1 MSSVHSDDDQEEIN
15 VDSDSRL
22 SGQCDRSIGSDDRD
36 SEHSYHDRYHD
47 SPNDHMTVT
56 QPRVNLPFS
65 ISRLLGKQF
74 EDIDKRRNSRESDER
89 SDQDTESE
97 SAKDDAKDNTSL
109 PINFA
114 HNPGLYPN
122 SGLLLRPGL
131 GLGAGYG
138 FSSNPGVVRV
148 PAHRALGALG
158 AWGVALDPMRQA
170 AAAAFAHQVVK
181 DRLNASFPITR
192 RIGHPYQN
200 RTPPKRKKPRT
211 SFTRLQIAE
220 LEKRFHKQKYLASA
234 ERASLAKTLKMTD
247 AQVKTW
253 FQNRRTKWRRQTA
266 EEREAERQAAN
277 RLMLSLQAEALSK
290 GYIPEPPPG
299 AAQLSA
305 LHYQPQNNTAS
316 APPTN
321 TALSALQNLQPWA
334 GNQNGFLNAQPPTAQ
349 PPHPP
354 PVASPI
360 C

>member
-22 SGQCDRSIGSDDRD
+22 SGQCDRSIASEDRD
-36 SEHSYHDRYHD
+36 SEHSYHERYHD
-47 SPNDHMTVT
+47 SPNDHMTDT

-65 ISRLLGKQF
+65 ISRLLGKHF
-74 EDIDKRRNSRESDER
+74 EEIEKRRNSGESDR
-89 SDQDTESE
+89 SEDTESE
-97 SAKDDAKDNTSL
+97 SAKDDGKDSNMPL
-109 PINFA
+109 NFS
-114 HNPGLYPN
+114 HPPGLYPN

-131 GLGAGYG
+131 SMGGYG
-138 FSSNPGVVRV
+138 FNNPGVVRV

-247 AQVKTW
+247 AQSDLLPDGPIKLGTPGPRGLAPSSGLPW
-253 FQNRRTKWRRQTA
+253 T
-266 EEREAERQAAN
+266 EAD
-277 RLMLSLQAEALSK
+277 
-290 GYIPEPPPG
+290 
-299 AAQLSA
+299 
-305 LHYQPQNNTAS
+305 
-316 APPTN
+316 
-321 TALSALQNLQPWA
+321 
-334 GNQNGFLNAQPPTAQ
+334 GNK
-349 PPHPP
+349 
-354 PVASPI
+354 
-360 C
+360 

>member
-22 SGQCDRSIGSDDRD
+22 SGHCDRSIASEDRD

-47 SPNDHMTVT
+47 SPNDHMTDT
-56 QPRVNLPFS
+56 QQRVNLPFS

-74 EDIDKRRNSRESDER
+74 EEIEKRRNSGESDDR

-97 SAKDDAKDNTSL
+97 SAKDDTKDNGL
-109 PINFA
+109 PLNFS
-114 HNPGLYPN
+114 HTPGLYPN

-138 FSSNPGVVRV
+138 FGGNPGVVRV

-299 AAQLSA
+299 ATSLSA
-305 LHYQPQNNTAS
+305 LHYQSQSNTGPS
-316 APPTN
+316 QPGN

-334 GNQNGFLNAQPPTAQ
+334 GNQGGFLNPPPTTAP

>member
-22 SGQCDRSIGSDDRD
+22 SAQYERSIASDRD
-36 SEHSYHDRYHD
+36 SIHSYNERYRESPHDHLTD
-47 SPNDHMTVT
+47 T
-56 QPRVNLPFS
+56 QQRVNLPFS

-74 EDIDKRRNSRESDER
+74 EDIDKRNSAESDDR

-97 SAKDDAKDNTSL
+97 GAKDDSKEAGL
-109 PINFA
+109 ALNFS

-122 SGLLLRPGL
+122 SSLLLRPGL
-131 GLGAGYG
+131 NLGAGYG
-138 FSSNPGVVRV
+138 FPGNPGVVRV

-211 SFTRLQIAE
+211 SFTRMQIAE

-253 FQNRRTKWRRQTA
+253 FQNRRTKWRYV
-266 EEREAERQAAN
+266 
-277 RLMLSLQAEALSK
+277 M
-290 GYIPEPPPG
+290 I
-299 AAQLSA
+299 
-305 LHYQPQNNTAS
+305 
-316 APPTN
+316 
-321 TALSALQNLQPWA
+321 
-334 GNQNGFLNAQPPTAQ
+334 
-349 PPHPP
+349 
-354 PVASPI
+354 
-360 C
+360 

>member
-22 SGQCDRSIGSDDRD
+22 SGQCDRSIASEDRD

-47 SPNDHMTVT
+47 SPNEHMTDT

-74 EDIDKRRNSRESDER
+74 EDIEKRRHSGESDDR

-97 SAKDDAKDNTSL
+97 SAKDDVKDSTNL
-109 PINFA
+109 PLNFS
-114 HNPGLYPN
+114 HNPGLYSN

-131 GLGAGYG
+131 GLGGGYG

-290 GYIPEPPPG
+290 GYIPEPPG
-299 AAQLSA
+299 AAPLSA
-305 LHYQPQNNTAS
+305 LHYQNPANPAA
-316 APPTN
+316 APPSN

-334 GNQNGFLNAQPPTAQ
+334 GNQNGFLNAPPSTAP

>member
-22 SGQCDRSIGSDDRD
+22 SGQCDRSIGSEDRD

-47 SPNDHMTVT
+47 SPSEHMTDT

-74 EDIDKRRNSRESDER
+74 EEIDKRRHSGESDDR

-97 SAKDDAKDNTSL
+97 SAKDDGKDSNL
-109 PINFA
+109 PLNFS
-114 HNPGLYPN
+114 HTPGLYPN

-131 GLGAGYG
+131 GLGGGYG

-299 AAQLSA
+299 ATSLSA
-305 LHYQPQNNTAS
+305 LHYQSQANNAP
-316 APPTN
+316 APPSN

-334 GNQNGFLNAQPPTAQ
+334 GNQSGFINAPTTNA
-349 PPHPP
+349 PTHPP

>member
-22 SGQCDRSIGSDDRD
+22 SGHDDAASEISD
-36 SEHSYHDRYHD
+36 HSYRYRD
-47 SPNDHMTVT
+47 SPNVHMTDT
-56 QPRVNLPFS
+56 QQRVNLPFS
-65 ISRLLGKQF
+65 ISRLLGKHF
-74 EDIDKRRNSRESDER
+74 EDIDKRRHSGESDDR

-97 SAKDDAKDNTSL
+97 SAKDDGKEAMPVFT
-109 PINFA
+109 

-131 GLGAGYG
+131 GLGNGYFPG
-138 FSSNPGVVRV
+138 NPGVVRV

-211 SFTRLQIAE
+211 SFTRMQIAE

-290 GYIPEPPPG
+290 GYMPEPP
-299 AAQLSA
+299 AQLP
-305 LHYQPQNNTAS
+305 LHYQPPTSQAS
-316 APPTN
+316 N

-334 GNQNGFLNAQPPTAQ
+334 GNQQFMNAPTPPTQ
-349 PPHPP
+349 PP

>member
-1 MSSVHSDDDQEEIN
+1 MSSLHSDDDQEEIN

-22 SGQCDRSIGSDDRD
+22 SGQCDRSIASEDRD
-36 SEHSYHDRYHD
+36 SEHSYHERYRD
-47 SPNDHMTVT
+47 SPNGMTDT

-74 EDIDKRRNSRESDER
+74 EEIDKRRNSGESDER

-97 SAKDDAKDNTSL
+97 SARDDAKDGSGL
-109 PINFA
+109 PLNFS

-122 SGLLLRPGL
+122 SSLLLRPGL
-131 GLGAGYG
+131 SLGAGYG
-138 FSSNPGVVRV
+138 FPSNPGVVRV

-211 SFTRLQIAE
+211 SFTRMQIAE

-290 GYIPEPPPG
+290 GYMPEPPPN

-305 LHYQPQNNTAS
+305 LHYQSQANAAA
-316 APPTN
+316 APPSN

-334 GNQNGFLNAQPPTAQ
+334 GNQNGFLNAPNATAP

>member
-1 MSSVHSDDDQEEIN
+1 MSSLHSDDDQEEIN

-22 SGQCDRSIGSDDRD
+22 SGQCDRSGSEDHD
-36 SEHSYHDRYHD
+36 SDYHDRYRD
-47 SPNDHMTVT
+47 SPHITET

-74 EDIDKRRNSRESDER
+74 DIEKRNSGESDER

-97 SAKDDAKDNTSL
+97 SARDDGKDNL
-109 PINFA
+109 ALNFT
-114 HNPGLYPN
+114 HNPMYTN

-131 GLGAGYG
+131 GIGGGYG
-138 FSSNPGVVRV
+138 FSTNPGVVRV

-211 SFTRLQIAE
+211 SFTRMQIAE

-299 AAQLSA
+299 ASLSA
-305 LHYQPQNNTAS
+305 LHYQQNTA
-316 APPTN
+316 PPASN

-334 GNQNGFLNAQPPTAQ
+334 GNHGSFINPPNTA
-349 PPHPP
+349 PSAHPP